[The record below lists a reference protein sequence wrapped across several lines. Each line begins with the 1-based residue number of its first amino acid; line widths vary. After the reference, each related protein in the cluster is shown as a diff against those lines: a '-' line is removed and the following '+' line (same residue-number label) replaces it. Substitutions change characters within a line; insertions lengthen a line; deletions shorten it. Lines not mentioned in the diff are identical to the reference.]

1 MLNALTALTSF
12 AYPVTK
18 RAKRWS
24 IAIFLASL
32 MPFLNGCGFNT
43 IPTNEEKAHAA
54 WSEVLNQY
62 QRRADLIPNLVD
74 TVKAYAS
81 HEQTALSNVVEAR
94 AKATQTPLNVNML
107 NDPQAMQQYL
117 DNQTNLSSALS
128 RLMAVVENYPDLKAN
143 QNFLALQSQLEG
155 TENRISVARRD
166 YIEAVRVYNT
176 ALKTM
181 PTMIWAKLWFRD
193 SKPMQT
199 FTVDNNVQQTPRVN
213 FN

>member
-1 MLNALTALTSF
+1 MLNVRTASMSKILKQF
-12 AYPVTK
+12 L
-18 RAKRWS
+18 
-24 IAIFLASL
+24 IIIFLIL
-32 MPFLNGCGFNT
+32 LVPFLNGCGFNA

-62 QRRADLIPNLVD
+62 QRRTDLIPNLVE
-74 TVKAYAS
+74 TVKAYAT
-81 HEQTALSNVVEAR
+81 HEQTVFTNVIEAR
-94 AKATQTPLNVNML
+94 AKATQININADML
-107 NDPQAMQQYL
+107 NNPEIMQQYL
-117 DNQTNLSSALS
+117 KNQANLSSALS

-166 YIEAVRVYNT
+166 YIETVRVYNT
-176 ALKTM
+176 ALKTI

-193 SKPMQT
+193 AKPMPT
-199 FTVDNNVQQTPRVN
+199 FTIDTDSQQTPKVD